1 MGDYGL
7 EFQQWI
13 TVPNFPNNIQ
23 DNCEQIKPRLRQYIL
38 SGEPCEYTENVR
50 QAFKKL
56 TGGESLK
63 YTAFT
68 ISAMFIFIYFL
79 KRLADGGSKSAIE
92 IVSFS
97 IIPLAIV
104 TIIITIFILKIY
116 FGGIALRL
124 ADRGEAM
131 CFKYKL
137 HRKLRYEMDYE
148 ENEYLYY
155 ADLGD
160 FCVTVSKNANLDS
173 TVTGIVVNIKGTE
186 HFYLLVEEFIV

>member
-1 MGDYGL
+1 MSDYGL
-7 EFQQWI
+7 EFQQWVS
-13 TVPNFPNNIQ
+13 VPKFPDNIQ
-23 DNCEQIKPRLRQYIL
+23 DNGEQIKPRLRQYIL
-38 SGEPCEYTENVR
+38 SGEPCEYTESVR
-50 QAFKKL
+50 QEFKKL
-56 TGGESLK
+56 TGGERLK

-68 ISAMFIFIYFL
+68 ILAMFFFVGFL
-79 KRLADGGSKSAIE
+79 AKLADGGSKSAIE
-92 IVSFS
+92 IVSLS
-97 IIPLAIV
+97 IIPLAVV

-116 FGGIALRL
+116 FGSIALRL

-137 HRKLRYEMDYE
+137 YRRLRYELDPE

-160 FCVTVSKNANLDS
+160 FCVSISKNTVLDS

-186 HFYLLVEEFIV
+186 HFYLLVEEFQ